1 MLPSG
6 GVEEGTNDVALVIDS
21 LGVGGRRPGDIEDG
35 KHEAGAFDCGD
46 KRAGEQNRQ
55 RNPYNYPH
63 IPSFSMFP
71 GLRKYPEIVA
81 ASL

>member
-6 GVEEGTNDVALVIDS
+6 GVDEGTNDVALVIDS
-21 LGVGGRRPGDIEDG
+21 LSIGGRRPRNIEHG
-35 KHEAGAFDCGD
+35 KHEPGAFDCGD

-63 IPSFSMFP
+63 ILSFSTFP
-71 GLRKYPEIVA
+71 GLRNYPEVVA